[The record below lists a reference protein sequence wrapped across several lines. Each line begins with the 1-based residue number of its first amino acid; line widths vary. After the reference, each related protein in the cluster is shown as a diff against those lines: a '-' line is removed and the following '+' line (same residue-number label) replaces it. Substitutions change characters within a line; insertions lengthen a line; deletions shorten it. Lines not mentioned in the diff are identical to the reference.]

1 MGIRLYTRAA
11 VDLPT
16 LSGCVVRL
24 SVGRSAQWPV
34 QYYIDKV
41 PLHPESTR
49 HEEELTQFLYSAG
62 AVTDFDAALVTDEMT
77 LRLRN
82 AVNVEDQVLR
92 AFGGVT
98 FRYQVLA
105 RQLEAWTYYAG
116 IRVTFR
122 RPFPDVTTVS
132 LKYLETAEDLTS
144 YDIDVVTTYQAEVR
158 TQYDQLT
165 ARLKEQFAAVAIA
178 EEEEPAPYPFWDK
191 SSLWLQLRFWQEVYR
206 QTAETGLSQP
216 QILARLGVPTDTA
229 KSWRKKLLLHFDETI
244 LHQYQAHDAPP
255 IETLVNALRSG

>member
-1 MGIRLYTRAA
+1 M
-11 VDLPT
+11 
-16 LSGCVVRL
+16 
-24 SVGRSAQWPV
+24 
-34 QYYIDKV
+34 DKV
-41 PLHPESTR
+41 PLHPESTF
-49 HEEELTQFLYSAG
+49 HEEELTRLLHSAG
-62 AVTDFDAALVTDEMT
+62 AVTDLDAALVADEVA

-82 AVNVEDQVLR
+82 AVDVEDQVLR
-92 AFGGVT
+92 AFAGVT
-98 FRYQVLA
+98 FRYQGLA
-105 RQLEAWTYYAG
+105 RHLEAWTYYAG
-116 IRVTFR
+116 IRVTLR

-144 YDIDVVTTYQAEVR
+144 YDVDVVTAYRAEVR

-165 ARLKEQFAAVAIA
+165 TRLKKQFAAVAIA
-178 EEEEPAPYPFWDK
+178 EDEEPSPYPLWDK

-216 QILARLGVPTDTA
+216 QILARLGVSVDTA

-255 IETLVNALRSG
+255 IEALVGTLRSG